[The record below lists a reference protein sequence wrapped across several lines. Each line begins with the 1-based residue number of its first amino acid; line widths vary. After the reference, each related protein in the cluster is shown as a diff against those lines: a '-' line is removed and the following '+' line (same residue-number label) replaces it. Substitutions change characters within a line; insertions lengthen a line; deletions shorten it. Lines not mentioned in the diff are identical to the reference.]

1 MTLRILLADDHAI
14 LREGIRRSFESAGEV
29 IVGEAANG
37 QEALAMALG
46 TRPDI
51 IVMDLSMPVL
61 DGIDATRAI
70 KLQLPEA
77 KIVVLTMHDDVDATR
92 RALEAGAAGF
102 MSKGSSFAEVLAT
115 VRGVASGEVGFSPE
129 LAAAMLAVARD
140 QLAFDARAGVASIG
154 ASDPSMG
161 GGIGVGGDQAI
172 PDVIDLNAEPAPG
185 SLLSERQVEILQAIA
200 DGATT
205 KQVARQLNI
214 TQKTVHNHLNAIY
227 RRLDTQSLTH
237 AVLSAVRLGIIELE

>member
-37 QEALAMALG
+37 QEAIALALG

-70 KLQLPEA
+70 KQQMPEA
-77 KIVVLTMHDDVDATR
+77 KVVVLTMHDDVDATR

-129 LAAAMLAVARD
+129 LAAAMLAVARE
-140 QLAFDARAGVASIG
+140 QLTFGVTTQ
-154 ASDPSMG
+154 PSAAAMTPRPL
-161 GGIGVGGDQAI
+161 
-172 PDVIDLNAEPAPG
+172 PDVIDLDAEPVPG